1 MIDKQSLET
10 ILLKYK
16 SFLGSEDWKEHERY
30 KWKAV
35 KTFQENWDI
44 DAANLPDMLTRALG
58 DTSNLLD
65 TVNNF
70 PRGMLIRFA
79 EREAEAVREMFRNL
93 FDETKPLYARMTD
106 FKAKSQA
113 LLDAHFD
120 KGLNHYQGE
129 HAISVYLWLRYPDK
143 YYIYQFSLV
152 KEAAERLKTGLVFK
166 KGRYE
171 ENINLFMDFYDEL
184 CTIIQKDQEL
194 RTMLDTA
201 LADNQQFYQ
210 DPLMKTL
217 TIDVEYYT
225 ARLYKEPV
233 DASPVNVKPDIVAED
248 SPVRYWVYAPGENAS
263 KWDECQQQSMMCIGW
278 DNIGDLTQYA
288 TTNDIMKKLQ
298 EVYDNPD
305 NTFMNDRKALWD
317 FCQEMKPGD
326 IVFAKQGLSKIIGR
340 GVVVGD
346 YVYDATRSSY
356 PHIRKVNWTHVGSWE
371 APAHTIPM
379 KTLTDFTTYTEDI
392 AKIEALFN
400 PATERNYWWLV
411 AKPKI
416 WSLADMKNGEVQDYT
431 LYNDNG
437 NQRRVFQNFL
447 NAKAGDI
454 VIGYE
459 ATPTKQIVALLEIA
473 RENDG
478 QSIWFKKTE
487 TLGTPINYSELK
499 TDEVLK
505 NMEFFVN
512 PNGSLFKMTEE
523 EYNIVMEYVREA
535 NPVQTTV
542 DKPQYTKKDF
552 LKDVFMEESGFDTLK
567 ALLLRKKNIILQG
580 APGVGKTFAAK
591 RLAYAIMGEVDD
603 DRIEQVQFHQ
613 NYSYEDFMMGYK
625 PNEEGGFYMRTGSF
639 YNFCKRAAA
648 DDAGVPYFFIIDE
661 INRGN
666 LSKIFGELLMLIEND
681 YREKPI
687 KLSYRD
693 EKFAVPANVHI
704 IGMMNTADR
713 SLAMI
718 DYALRR
724 RFSFIEMKPAFDAD
738 GFKAYLKELGSE
750 KLSKVVDAVALLN
763 EDIAKDDSLGSGFC
777 IGHSY
782 FCNIDSVTD
791 ELLSGIVEY
800 DILPM
805 LREYWFDNDNKYKEA
820 EQRLREALA

>member
-1 MIDKQSLET
+1 MIDKQALET

-35 KTFQENWDI
+35 KTFQDNWDI
-44 DAANLPDMLTRALG
+44 EAANLPDMLTRALG

-79 EREAEAVREMFRNL
+79 ERDAEAVRQMLCNL
-93 FDETKPLYARMTD
+93 FDESKPLYSRMTD
-106 FKAKSQA
+106 FKAKSQE

-152 KEAAERLKTGLVFK
+152 KEAAKRLKTGLVFK

-171 ENINLFMDFYDEL
+171 ENINLFMGFYDEL
-184 CTIIQKDQEL
+184 CTIIQKNQEL

-217 TIDVEYYT
+217 TIDLEYYT
-225 ARLYKEPV
+225 ARYYKDPV
-233 DASPVNVKPDIVAED
+233 EASPVNAKPDMVAED

-263 KWDECQQQSMMCIGW
+263 KWEECQQHSMMCIGW
-278 DNIGDLTQYA
+278 DNIGDLAQYA
-288 TTNDIMKKLQ
+288 TINDIMKKLQ
-298 EVYDNPD
+298 EIYDNPD
-305 NTFMNDRKALWD
+305 NSFMNDRKALWD
-317 FCQEMKPGD
+317 FCHEMKPGD
-326 IVFAKQGLSKIIGR
+326 IVFVKQGLSKIIGR
-340 GVVVGD
+340 GVVTGD

-356 PHIRKVNWTHVGSWE
+356 PHIRKVNWTHIGSWE

-400 PATERNYWWLV
+400 PATERHYWWLV

-473 RENDG
+473 QENDG

-724 RFSFIEMKPAFDAD
+724 RFSFFEMKPCFNAD

>member
-35 KTFQENWDI
+35 KTFQDNWDI

-79 EREAEAVREMFRNL
+79 EREADAVREMFRNL

-113 LLDAHFD
+113 LLDVHFD

-152 KEAAERLKTGLVFK
+152 KEAAKRLKTGLVFK

-171 ENINLFMDFYDEL
+171 ENINLFMGFYDEL

-217 TIDVEYYT
+217 TIDIEYYT

-263 KWDECQQQSMMCIGW
+263 KWEECQQQSTMCIGW

-288 TTNDIMKKLQ
+288 TVNEIMKKLQ
-298 EVYDNPD
+298 EIYDNPD
-305 NTFMNDRKALWD
+305 NSFMNDRKVLWD
-317 FCQEMKPGD
+317 FCHEMKPGD
-326 IVFAKQGLSKIIGR
+326 IVFVKQGLSKIIGR
-340 GVVVGD
+340 GVVTGD

-356 PHIRKVNWTHVGSWE
+356 PHIRKVNWTHIGSWE

-400 PATERNYWWLV
+400 PATERHYWWLV

-499 TDEVLK
+499 IDEVLK

-724 RFSFIEMKPAFDAD
+724 RFSFFEMKPGFNAD

>member
-1 MIDKQSLET
+1 
-10 ILLKYK
+10 
-16 SFLGSEDWKEHERY
+16 
-30 KWKAV
+30 
-35 KTFQENWDI
+35 
-44 DAANLPDMLTRALG
+44 MLTRALG

-79 EREAEAVREMFRNL
+79 ERDAEAVRQMLCNL
-93 FDETKPLYARMTD
+93 FDESKPLYSRMTD
-106 FKAKSQA
+106 FKAKSQE

-152 KEAAERLKTGLVFK
+152 KEAAKRLKTGLVFK

-171 ENINLFMDFYDEL
+171 ENINLFMGFYDEL
-184 CTIIQKDQEL
+184 CTIIQKNQEL

-217 TIDVEYYT
+217 TIDLEYYT
-225 ARLYKEPV
+225 ARYYKDPV
-233 DASPVNVKPDIVAED
+233 EASPVNAKPDMVAED

-263 KWDECQQQSMMCIGW
+263 KWEECQQHSMMCIGW
-278 DNIGDLTQYA
+278 DNIGDLAQYA
-288 TTNDIMKKLQ
+288 TINDIMKKLQ
-298 EVYDNPD
+298 EIYDNPD
-305 NTFMNDRKALWD
+305 NSFMNDRKALWD
-317 FCQEMKPGD
+317 FCHEMKPGD

-356 PHIRKVNWTHVGSWE
+356 PHIRKVNWTHIGSWE

-400 PATERNYWWLV
+400 PATERHYWWLV

-473 RENDG
+473 QENDG

>member
-35 KTFQENWDI
+35 KTFQDNWDI

-79 EREAEAVREMFRNL
+79 EREADAVREMFRNL

-113 LLDAHFD
+113 LLDVHFD

-152 KEAAERLKTGLVFK
+152 KEAAKRLKTGLVFK

-171 ENINLFMDFYDEL
+171 ENINLFMGFYDEL

-217 TIDVEYYT
+217 TIDIEYYT

-263 KWDECQQQSMMCIGW
+263 KWEECQQQSTMCIGW

-288 TTNDIMKKLQ
+288 TVNEIMKKLQ
-298 EVYDNPD
+298 EIYDNPD
-305 NTFMNDRKALWD
+305 NSFMNDRKALWD
-317 FCQEMKPGD
+317 FCHEMKPGD
-326 IVFAKQGLSKIIGR
+326 IVFVKQGLSKIIGR
-340 GVVVGD
+340 GVVTGD

-356 PHIRKVNWTHVGSWE
+356 PHIRKVNWTHIGSWE

-400 PATERNYWWLV
+400 PATERHYWWLV

-499 TDEVLK
+499 IDEVLK

-724 RFSFIEMKPAFDAD
+724 RFSFFEMKPGFNAD

>member
-35 KTFQENWDI
+35 KTFQDNWDI

-79 EREAEAVREMFRNL
+79 EREADAVREMFRNL

-113 LLDAHFD
+113 LLDVHFD

-152 KEAAERLKTGLVFK
+152 KEAAKRLKTGLVFK

-171 ENINLFMDFYDEL
+171 ENINLFMGFYDEL

-217 TIDVEYYT
+217 TIDIEYYT

-263 KWDECQQQSMMCIGW
+263 KWEECQQQSTMCIGW

-288 TTNDIMKKLQ
+288 TVNEIMKKLQ
-298 EVYDNPD
+298 EIYDNPD
-305 NTFMNDRKALWD
+305 NSFMNDRKALWD
-317 FCQEMKPGD
+317 FCHEMKPGD
-326 IVFAKQGLSKIIGR
+326 IVFVKQGLSKIIGR
-340 GVVVGD
+340 GVVTGD

-356 PHIRKVNWTHVGSWE
+356 PHIRKVNWTHIGSWE

-400 PATERNYWWLV
+400 PATERHYWWLV

-499 TDEVLK
+499 IDEVLK

-666 LSKIFGELLMLIEND
+666 LSKIFGELMMLIEND

-724 RFSFIEMKPAFDAD
+724 RFSFFEMKPGFNAD

>member
-35 KTFQENWDI
+35 KTFQDNWDI
-44 DAANLPDMLTRALG
+44 DVANLPDMLTRALG

-79 EREAEAVREMFRNL
+79 EREADAVREMFRNL

-113 LLDAHFD
+113 LLDVHFD

-152 KEAAERLKTGLVFK
+152 KEAAKRLKTGLVFK

-171 ENINLFMDFYDEL
+171 ENINLFMGFYDEL

-217 TIDVEYYT
+217 TIDIEYYT

-263 KWDECQQQSMMCIGW
+263 KWEECQQQSTMCIGW

-288 TTNDIMKKLQ
+288 TVNEIMKKLQ
-298 EVYDNPD
+298 EIYDNPD
-305 NTFMNDRKALWD
+305 NSFMNDRKALWD
-317 FCQEMKPGD
+317 FCHEMKPGD
-326 IVFAKQGLSKIIGR
+326 IVFVKQGLSKIIGR
-340 GVVVGD
+340 GVVTGD

-356 PHIRKVNWTHVGSWE
+356 PHIRKVNWTHIGSWE

-400 PATERNYWWLV
+400 PATERHYWWLV

-499 TDEVLK
+499 IDEVLK

-724 RFSFIEMKPAFDAD
+724 RFSFFEMKPGFNAD